1 MCSGDVSIILQDFQL
16 CNDSSSHC
24 RVHVQVLLQ
33 PSCWRVVVFFSSI
46 YRTELYNQLPYMQ
59 TSVQRV
65 SNAEEGHAP
74 FFSLAL
80 LRQVLYTRDH
90 LLPY

>member
-1 MCSGDVSIILQDFQL
+1 MCSGDLSIILQDFQL
-16 CNDSSSHC
+16 CNVGSSHC
-24 RVHVQVLLQ
+24 RVHLQVLLQ
-33 PSCWRVVVFFSSI
+33 PSCWRVVAFCSTI
-46 YRTELYNQLPYMQ
+46 CRIELYNQLSYVQ

-65 SNAEEGHAP
+65 FNAEEGHAP
-74 FFSLAL
+74 FFPLAL